1 MTDMPRRGFG
11 CQPLIND
18 LKEWTRPLLGKRGFS
33 CVDIIERWADVVGAD
48 LSRGVRPE
56 KIAYPHGKRSDGTLH
71 VACQGGAF
79 ATLLEHRKKI
89 VLERINTFL
98 GYAAVC
104 DIKIRQGAFCQAK
117 PDVPK
122 TVERPLPETVV
133 RSLREKVENIADE
146 HLQQAVFRL
155 GEAIFQKEA

>member
-71 VACQGGAF
+71 VVCQGGAF
-79 ATLLEHRKKI
+79 ATLLEHRKKN
-89 VLERINTFL
+89 R
-98 GYAAVC
+98 A
-104 DIKIRQGAFCQAK
+104 GA
-117 PDVPK
+117 
-122 TVERPLPETVV
+122 
-133 RSLREKVENIADE
+133 
-146 HLQQAVFRL
+146 H
-155 GEAIFQKEA
+155 

>member
-1 MTDMPRRGFG
+1 MTETTRRGFG

-18 LKEWTRPLLGKRGFS
+18 LKQWTRPLLGKRGFS

-71 VACQGGAF
+71 VVCQGGAF

-89 VLERINTFL
+89 VLERVNTFL
-98 GYAAVC
+98 GYTAVT
-104 DIKIRQGAFCQAK
+104 DIRMRQGTFSPVQSISEEIK
-117 PDVPK
+117 SY
-122 TVERPLPETVV
+122 PLSEPVI
-133 RSLREKVENIADE
+133 RSLRQKVETIADE
-146 HLQQAVFRL
+146 ELQQAVFRL